1 MKKAKFLI
9 YAAVAAA
16 AASIS
21 SCSDSGDLSAPA
33 KDAEGKALVVNPT
46 VDGSRAAALISDDFT
61 GFKLFGFQNPQDG
74 DTEAVGGFLNGA
86 SGIDYSGAI
95 GGSWSTT
102 ATAEWPTVNPNNS
115 DNFYALSVQGGSDLS
130 ESGVNATSLQ
140 TGIFSYTAPTTGGYV
155 DPTKMKDIMIAS
167 SVNAEKAT
175 NNGAI
180 TLPFKHAF
188 ANVSLQLR
196 WNHQEY
202 LKQGE
207 EYTLQKPSTGFTPQD
222 LVNGAILA
230 VDYIAF
236 HNVYVNGDYSF
247 VEDESTNKKIGWTV
261 SGDKSVIKYQFA
273 EPKFFYSKGN
283 NDGIDATNKRF
294 IVQDIFDSENVTM
307 MVPQELEKWIYD
319 STADGYEASKASIS
333 TTSGAYIE
341 IHCVAYHSSGN
352 KTTDTTIPYWE
363 AVEYDDDL
371 EEDIPDGT
379 YVLFFGNGDDLAGKC
394 MKSFYF
400 PLNKIASFD
409 QNKKYNIRLN
419 MMSILNENGQAAAPG
434 VTVQF

>member
-1 MKKAKFLI
+1 
-9 YAAVAAA
+9 
-16 AASIS
+16 
-21 SCSDSGDLSAPA
+21 
-33 KDAEGKALVVNPT
+33 
-46 VDGSRAAALISDDFT
+46 
-61 GFKLFGFQNPQDG
+61 
-74 DTEAVGGFLNGA
+74 
-86 SGIDYSGAI
+86 
-95 GGSWSTT
+95 
-102 ATAEWPTVNPNNS
+102 
-115 DNFYALSVQGGSDLS
+115 
-130 ESGVNATSLQ
+130 
-140 TGIFSYTAPTTGGYV
+140 
-155 DPTKMKDIMIAS
+155 
-167 SVNAEKAT
+167 
-175 NNGAI
+175 
-180 TLPFKHAF
+180 
-188 ANVSLQLR
+188 
-196 WNHQEY
+196 

-207 EYTLQKPSTGFTPQD
+207 EYTLQKPSSGFTNYD

-247 VEDESTNKKIGWTV
+247 VEDESTNKKVGWTV

-273 EPKFFYSKGN
+273 EPKFFYSKGK
-283 NDGIDATNKRF
+283 NDGIDDTNKRF

-319 STADGYEASKASIS
+319 STADGYDASKAKIS

-341 IHCVAYHSSGN
+341 IHCVAYHSSGD
-352 KTTDTTIPYWE
+352 KTTDRTIPYWK
-363 AVEYDDDL
+363 AVEYDDEL